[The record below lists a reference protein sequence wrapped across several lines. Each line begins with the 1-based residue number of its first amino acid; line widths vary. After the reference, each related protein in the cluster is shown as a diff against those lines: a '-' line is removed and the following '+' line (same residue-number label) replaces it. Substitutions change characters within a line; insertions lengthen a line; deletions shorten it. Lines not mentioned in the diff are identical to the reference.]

1 MKVTITFESEN
12 RSKTFVSH
20 KVLFLSDW
28 LTVVDDATRSE
39 FKDIQG
45 IAAEHSGGL
54 IAWSKEEEE
63 LPLW

>member
-1 MKVTITFESEN
+1 MKVTITFEN
-12 RSKTFVSH
+12 GHNSKTFISN

-39 FKDIQG
+39 FLGTEG
-45 IAAEHSGGL
+45 IACERSNGQVV
-54 IAWSKEEEE
+54 WSNAKE